1 MLYEKYKRAFFISTK
16 LMNENFV
23 NKNSQVRL
31 FFNIL
36 IIRQLNLLSLKIRFI
51 HQNIF
56 QKVDSYHN
64 FFSTK
69 SKTDKKLFF

>member
-56 QKVDSYHN
+56 QKVDGYHN